1 MWELNTMKTHILVAN
16 ASEAKFYETERLGG
30 KMDLVNEYSHAASRE
45 KRLDLVTD
53 RPGRC
58 FAARGMGIL
67 RGAYDESDPKEVEAD
82 KFAQQL
88 AKIVIKI
95 CDSHHKD
102 KMVIVAP
109 PHFHGLLNKHYDEQA
124 KGHITHTIEKDY
136 TKMPMKKL
144 MGYLGELTKLT

>member
-1 MWELNTMKTHILVAN
+1 MKTHILVAN
-16 ASEAKFYETERLGG
+16 ASEAKLYETERLGE
-30 KMDLVNEYSHAASRE
+30 KMDLINEYSHPASRE
-45 KRLDLVTD
+45 KRLELVTD
-53 RPGRC
+53 RPGH
-58 FAARGMGIL
+58 FATKGTGVS

-88 AKIVIKI
+88 AKIVIEI
-95 CDSHHKD
+95 CDNHHDD
-102 KMVIVAP
+102 KMVIVAA

-124 KGHITHTIEKDY
+124 KEQITHAIEKDY